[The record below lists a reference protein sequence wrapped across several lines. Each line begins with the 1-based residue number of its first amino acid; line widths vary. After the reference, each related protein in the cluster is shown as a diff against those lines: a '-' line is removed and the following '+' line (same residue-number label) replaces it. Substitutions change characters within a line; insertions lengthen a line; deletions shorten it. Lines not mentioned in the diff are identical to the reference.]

1 MGSSEDAFKMNW
13 LIIIAGFF
21 SGILGAMGLG
31 GGGVLIIYLT
41 LFEDVEQSL
50 AQGINLIFFIPGAL
64 IAFLYYIKKRMI
76 KFKIVLP
83 AAITGII
90 GAFLGSYLSN
100 LVNGF
105 ILSKIFGTM
114 LLIMGIK
121 QMFLK
126 INKK

>member
-1 MGSSEDAFKMNW
+1 MGSGEDAFKMNW
-13 LIIIAGFF
+13 IVILAGFF
-21 SGILGAMGLG
+21 SGVLGAMGLG

-41 LFEDVEQSL
+41 LFENMEQSL

-64 IAFLYYIKKRMI
+64 IALFYYIKKRMI
-76 KFKIVLP
+76 EFKTILP
-83 AAITGII
+83 AAATGLI

-105 ILSKIFGTM
+105 MLSKMFGAM

-121 QMFLK
+121 QIFFK
-126 INKK
+126 IKKK

>member
-1 MGSSEDAFKMNW
+1 MGSGEDAFKMNW
-13 LIIIAGFF
+13 IVILAGFF
-21 SGILGAMGLG
+21 SGVLGAMGLG

-41 LFEDVEQSL
+41 LFENMEQSL

-64 IAFLYYIKKRMI
+64 IALFYYIKKRMI
-76 KFKIVLP
+76 EFKTILP
-83 AAITGII
+83 SAATGLI

-105 ILSKIFGTM
+105 MLSKMFGAM

-121 QMFLK
+121 QIFFK
-126 INKK
+126 IKKK

>member
-1 MGSSEDAFKMNW
+1 MNW
-13 LIIIAGFF
+13 VIILAGFF
-21 SGILGAMGLG
+21 SGVLGAMGLG

-41 LFEDVEQSL
+41 LFENIEQSL

-64 IAFLYYIKKRMI
+64 IAFFYYIKKRMI

-114 LLIMGIK
+114 LLVMGIK
-121 QMFLK
+121 QIFFK
-126 INKK
+126 TNKK